1 MRILLVEDQASL
13 ARQVAEKIQ
22 RSGYDVDQVETI
34 EEALRA
40 LDSCAYSLALL
51 DRRLPDGDGVSL
63 VPRIRK
69 MRPETRI
76 LMLTALDAIDDR
88 IEGLDAGADD
98 YLTKPFNLDE
108 MIARIRANLRK
119 HGASPA
125 PPVAIGAM
133 SFDLERREAFVK
145 DRPLLLSRRELILL
159 ATLVRRANCVVSRE
173 ALNAELYGY
182 GEEVQDHALTSL
194 VSRLRTRLAA
204 SDARVEI
211 YSARAL
217 GYILRETKESE
228 GDA

>member
-1 MRILLVEDQASL
+1 MRILLVEDQVGL

-22 RSGYDVDQVETI
+22 RSGYDVDQVGTI

-40 LDSCAYSLALL
+40 LDCCAYSLALL

-63 VPRIRK
+63 VPRMRK
-69 MRPETRI
+69 MQPEVRI
-76 LMLTALDAIDDR
+76 LMLTALEAVDDR
-88 IEGLDAGADD
+88 IEGLEAGADD

-108 MIARIRANLRK
+108 MMARIRANLRK
-119 HGASPA
+119 HGASTA
-125 PPVAIGAM
+125 PPVVIGAM
-133 SFDLERREAFVK
+133 SFDLERKEAFVK
-145 DRPLLLSRRELILL
+145 GRPLLLSRRELILL
-159 ATLVRRANCVVSRE
+159 AALVRRANCVVSRE

-182 GEEVQDHALTSL
+182 GEDVQDHALTSL

-217 GYILRETKESE
+217 GYLLRKIKENE
-228 GDA
+228 VDA